1 MVDIWYYSGMNPSVD
16 PAPSFPRGLLAD
28 DALPLYAQ
36 VATRLWADLS
46 AHGAQVG
53 DRLPSER
60 TLATRYAVSRV
71 TLRAA
76 LTELSAR
83 GMVESAAARGWFV
96 TRHAAVPNPADV
108 ETPDTAGKRTH
119 AVEGFADY
127 AAKHGLTTSSRVLH
141 STVRPATVSEAEK
154 LRIGPGA
161 PLFEMRRLRSIDGQV
176 VVVEHNRLPLS
187 LCPALAET
195 DFTTASLFATLR
207 SADPPQ
213 LPRVAEY
220 SVEARLPDTTER
232 ELLEIDDATPVLLA
246 LQLAFNQD
254 GRPLEL
260 TLAIYRGDRYRFQG
274 TISS

>member
-1 MVDIWYYSGMNPSVD
+1 MTSSVD
-16 PAPSFPRGLLAD
+16 PVPSLPRGLLAD

-36 VATRLWADLS
+36 VAGRLWADLS
-46 AHGAQVG
+46 SHGARVG

-60 TLATRYAVSRV
+60 TLATRYGVSRV

-76 LTELSAR
+76 LTELSDR

-96 TRHAAVPNPADV
+96 TRHAAATKPGDAG
-108 ETPDTAGKRTH
+108 TPEPPGARSH

-127 AAKHGLTTSSRVLH
+127 AAKHGLTTRSRVLH
-141 STVRPATVSEAEK
+141 SAVRPATVSEAEK

-161 PLFEMRRLRSIDGQV
+161 ALFEMRRLRYIDEQV
-176 VVVEHNRLPLS
+176 VVVEHNRLPLA
-187 LCPALAET
+187 LCPALADT

-207 SADPPQ
+207 KADPPQ

-220 SVEARLPDTTER
+220 SVEARLPDATER
-232 ELLEIDDATPVLLA
+232 ELLEINDATPVLLA
-246 LQLAFNQD
+246 LQLAYNQD

-274 TISS
+274 SITS

>member
-1 MVDIWYYSGMNPSVD
+1 MVDIWYYSGMTPSAD
-16 PAPSFPRGLLAD
+16 PAPSLPRGLLAD

-36 VATRLWADLS
+36 VATRLWADLA

-96 TRHAAVPNPADV
+96 TRHAAVPAPAPAEV
-108 ETPDTAGKRTH
+108 ETPDTAGRRAH

-141 STVRPATVSEAEK
+141 STVRPATVSEAER

-161 PLFEMRRLRSIDGQV
+161 PV
-176 VVVEHNRLPLS
+176 
-187 LCPALAET
+187 
-195 DFTTASLFATLR
+195 
-207 SADPPQ
+207 
-213 LPRVAEY
+213 
-220 SVEARLPDTTER
+220 
-232 ELLEIDDATPVLLA
+232 
-246 LQLAFNQD
+246 
-254 GRPLEL
+254 
-260 TLAIYRGDRYRFQG
+260 
-274 TISS
+274 